1 MAAFRNFVTLLAM
14 RPIPESRQLV
24 PSRIRAS
31 VSAQCAGQGG
41 ALHGMEVPSSHAA
54 QQGTLGVECEEA
66 LKSALREPQ
75 VELVLSRLRATHQ
88 LSIEATRCV
97 RSVFMPRT
105 LPAMYESQHA
115 LRSPP
120 QVRSNSSSARVL

>member
-1 MAAFRNFVTLLAM
+1 MAAFRNSSVTQARNASHPAAVNLCHHAF
-14 RPIPESRQLV
+14 RQY
-24 PSRIRAS
+24 
-31 VSAQCAGQGG
+31 
-41 ALHGMEVPSSHAA
+41 GMEVPSSHAA

-66 LKSALREPQ
+66 LKSALRQPQ

-120 QVRSNSSSARVL
+120 QVRSNYSSARVL

>member
-1 MAAFRNFVTLLAM
+1 
-14 RPIPESRQLV
+14 
-24 PSRIRAS
+24 
-31 VSAQCAGQGG
+31 
-41 ALHGMEVPSSHAA
+41 MEVPSSHAA

-88 LSIEATRCV
+88 LRIEATRCV

-120 QVRSNSSSARVL
+120 QVRSNYSSARVL

>member
-1 MAAFRNFVTLLAM
+1 M
-14 RPIPESRQLV
+14 RPIPSTCAIT
-24 PSRIRAS
+24 PSDS
-31 VSAQCAGQGG
+31 N
-41 ALHGMEVPSSHAA
+41 GMEVPSSHAA

-66 LKSALREPQ
+66 LKSALRQPQ

-120 QVRSNSSSARVL
+120 QVRSNYSSARVL